1 MANKAIDV
9 AKYIIKYEHSK
20 GRSITN
26 LRLQKLLYFCQGSV
40 IMNTPDHSL
49 CFDDYM
55 EAWDYGP
62 VVPSVYREYC
72 EHYFFD
78 LPDSDFEGQ
87 IDNDNIINFTL
98 DKAASLTTGELVG
111 TSHNQAPWQEAYIKG
126 CKKTISQ
133 DRIIEFF
140 KNKSSRE

>member
-78 LPDSDFEGQ
+78 LPDPDSVED
-87 IDNDNIINFTL
+87 IAYKDIINFTL
-98 DKAASLTTGELVG
+98 EKAASLTTGELVG
-111 TSHNQAPWQEAYIKG
+111 TSHNQTPWQEAYIKG
-126 CKKTISQ
+126 CKETIPQ
-133 DRIIEFF
+133 ERIIKFF